1 MTRITRSVLLA
12 TLLCF
17 GSVIADAQTFPTR
30 PIRIVMGLG
39 AGGIS
44 DGMVRSIADAMTP
57 SIGQTFVIENIAG
70 AGGNIAMDTVAKAT
84 PDGHTIL
91 QIGPAAVINPFLY
104 KVMPID
110 PFRDL
115 IPMTPIAIANF
126 AVFVNSTLP
135 VKNAGEFIAYAK
147 TRPGQLNYG
156 SVGIGTAGHLAAVMF
171 SQAAGIQMTHVPY
184 RNIQQVGVDL
194 AKGDVQLNFNTVA
207 PLRSLMDI
215 GQIRLIGFTGTV
227 RDKDFP
233 DTPTVSQSGL
243 PGFEVGG
250 WWMFFAPKGTPP
262 AIVRRLN
269 DELVTAIKKPEVN
282 DRLVRLGVQPLPM
295 SLEEAARFV
304 KSEADK
310 WGPAVK
316 VSGAVVE

>member
-1 MTRITRSVLLA
+1 MTRTIRSALLA
-12 TLLCF
+12 TLFCL
-17 GSVIADAQTFPTR
+17 GGTAADAQNFPTK

-44 DGMVRSIADAMTP
+44 DGMVRSITDAMAPT
-57 SIGQTFVIENIAG
+57 IGQTFVIENIAG
-70 AGGNIAMDTVAKAT
+70 AGGNIAMDTVAKA
-84 PDGHTIL
+84 PADGHTIL

-104 KVMPID
+104 KTMPVD
-110 PFRDL
+110 PFKDL
-115 IPMTPIAIANF
+115 VPMTPIAIANF
-126 AVFVNSTLP
+126 AVFVSSTLP
-135 VKNAGEFIAYAK
+135 AKNAGEFIAYAK

-194 AKGDVQLNFNTVA
+194 AKGDVHLNFNTVA
-207 PLRSLMDI
+207 PLKSLMEI

-233 DTPTVSQSGL
+233 NTPTVSQSGL

-250 WWMFFAPKGTPP
+250 WWMFFAPKNTPP
-262 AIVRRLN
+262 AIVQRLN
-269 DELVTAIKKPEVN
+269 DELVAAIRKPEVN
-282 DRLVRLGVQPLPM
+282 ERLVRLGVQPLPM
-295 SLEEAARFV
+295 SLTEAAQFI

-316 VSGAVVE
+316 ASGAVVE